1 MSMVVD
7 PRAWRDLVVAPRR
20 DLGVE
25 FANTVAWRGSKP
37 IESLQRFDDLIDWL
51 AANQALPPKAA
62 AELRRWAEAHAAGAA
77 AVFREARELRET
89 LYRLLRSVALAVDP
103 ADEDLLRLNA
113 ALSEASP
120 RANLDRVGG
129 IFVWRIEAKPSAPGL
144 LAPVLWSAADTL
156 VGADSTR
163 LRECANSQCLWLFLD
178 DSKNRTRRWCSM
190 QACGNRA
197 KAHRHYLRQKAK

>member
-1 MSMVVD
+1 MVVD
-7 PRAWRDLVVAPRR
+7 PRAWRDLVIAPRR

-51 AANQALPPKAA
+51 AANQALPPRAA
-62 AELRRWAEAHAAGAA
+62 AELRKWSEAHAAGAV
-77 AVFREARELRET
+77 AVFCEAIELRET
-89 LYRLLRSVALAVDP
+89 LYRLLRSVALAADP
-103 ADEDLLRLNA
+103 ADEDLLRLSA
-113 ALSEASP
+113 ALSEAAP
-120 RANLDRVGG
+120 RNNLGRVGG
-129 IFVWRIEAKPSAPGL
+129 IFVWRIEAKPTATGL

-156 VGADSTR
+156 VGGDSTR

-178 DSKNRTRRWCSM
+178 DSKNHTRRWCSM